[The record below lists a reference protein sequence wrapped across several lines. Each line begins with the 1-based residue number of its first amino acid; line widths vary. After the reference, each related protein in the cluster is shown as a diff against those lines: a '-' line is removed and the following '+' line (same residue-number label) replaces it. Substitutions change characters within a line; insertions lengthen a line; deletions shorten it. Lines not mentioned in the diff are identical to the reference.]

1 MSYRLPHDRFY
12 RLCSA
17 CWLTSSAILCT
28 LLAPLH
34 AQCVHITGYDVVYAS
49 HQLSYVNNKIT
60 HNWLCVVHNII
71 TWPVLSYRLTHDR
84 FCRLCSARWLTAFAI
99 LRTSFAPLHAQC
111 AHIIGYVIKWP
122 IATLHATYRSEVV
135 PWGSSPTQRHQG
147 KHRNV
152 SAQCR
157 QYDALRS
164 HSHQANAQVL
174 VVNAG
179 ILRKNQQGV
188 TMKLVETD

>member
-99 LRTSFAPLHAQC
+99 LRTSFAPFFKSVQNLFN
-111 AHIIGYVIKWP
+111 K
-122 IATLHATYRSEVV
+122 
-135 PWGSSPTQRHQG
+135 
-147 KHRNV
+147 
-152 SAQCR
+152 SALNYHSR
-157 QYDALRS
+157 
-164 HSHQANAQVL
+164 HSHTPEVQQTTYYSILSCCYRYASQNAN
-174 VVNAG
+174 
-179 ILRKNQQGV
+179 QGSRQPRRDV
-188 TMKLVETD
+188 C

>member
-1 MSYRLPHDRFY
+1 MWLHQLPYVNNRIIQN
-12 RLCSA
+12 RLCSTQHYFS
-17 CWLTSSAILCT
+17 WL
-28 LLAPLH
+28 LH
-34 AQCVHITGYDVVYAS
+34 QDGRFRYFVQIT
-49 HQLSYVNNKIT
+49 
-60 HNWLCVVHNII
+60 
-71 TWPVLSYRLTHDR
+71 TWPVLW
-84 FCRLCSARWLTAFAI
+84 FVQRWLTSFAI
-99 LRTSFAPLHAQC
+99 LRSSFAPLHAQC
-111 AHIIGYVIKWP
+111 AHIVGYVIKWP

-135 PWGSSPTQRHQG
+135 PWGSSPTQRRQG

-164 HSHQANAQVL
+164 HSHQAYAQVL

-188 TMKLVETD
+188 TTKLVETD